1 MPAGV
6 EIANEKITLES
17 VGVKYSWSER
27 KGSNTRYCTTVS
39 GNPPWTPV
47 FDVETDAQ
55 TKKGNAELS
64 HLPTTLKMR
73 GEGSACKVVR

>member
-47 FDVETDAQ
+47 FNVEPDAQ
-55 TKKGNAELS
+55 TEKQKRGGET
-64 HLPTTLKMR
+64 PTIIED
-73 GEGSACKVVR
+73 EGGGKRR